1 MARVAI
7 MLIALVV
14 VFTTLDQA
22 QGFFAPVF
30 SALVVGIILSP
41 LSNFWDRIGLR
52 TSFAALATVIISLC
66 AMVSLVF
73 LLEPYIAEAVE
84 RAPII
89 WFELRDAIEGIRAM
103 ILGFEEITEEVVDA
117 VDPDNT
123 DVATEKESIDVPSMT
138 DALFYA
144 PQYLAQFMMF
154 VGVLYFFLLTRREI
168 YAWLGG
174 AIDQMDEGDFLHAE
188 HQVAQYFLTITGIN
202 LSFGALVVLVMQ
214 LLGMPAPVFWG
225 VMAFALNYILY
236 LGPIAL
242 GSTLLITGI
251 VVFDGAISFAPAAL
265 YMAMNATEGQFVTPA
280 LVGKRMSVN
289 PLLVFLSLAF
299 WLWLW
304 RPIGGIIAIPLLIWS
319 IAITK
324 GALGQTISSGIP
336 GKLRPNRLAGR
347 EA

>member
-7 MLIALVV
+7 LLIALVV

-30 SALVVGIILSP
+30 SALVFGIILSP

-52 TSFAALATVIISLC
+52 ASFAALATVIISLC

-123 DVATEKESIDVPSMT
+123 DVAAEKEAIDVPSMT
-138 DALFYA
+138 AALLYA
-144 PQYLAQFMMF
+144 PQYRAQFMMV
-154 VGVLYFFLLTRREI
+154 VGVLYYFLLTRREI

-174 AIDQMDEGDFLHAE
+174 AIDQMDESDFLHAE

-202 LSFGALVVLVMQ
+202 LCFGALVVVVMQ
-214 LLGMPAPVFWG
+214 LLGMPAPMFWG

-304 RPIGGIIAIPLLIWS
+304 GPIGGIIAIPLLIWS

>member
-1 MARVAI
+1 